1 MKTAATI
8 ALRSVPRAALAIPP
22 AWRRRLA
29 ATLAALI
36 VLGSLYWFW
45 FRDSSFAQVKDV
57 DVTGVDG
64 PQARA
69 IRAQLVDAGLDQTT
83 LHVSQAELRAAV
95 ANFPVVRS
103 VTAQGDFPH
112 TLRIDVSLNLPVAV
126 LQTPAGRK
134 PVAADGLLLPDVP
147 VSGNLPVLK
156 TQATI
161 STERLTSG
169 AAFDLVRVV
178 AVAPEPLRARIASVG
193 VKAGSGIVVKLTKG
207 PDLIFGN
214 AERIPAK
221 WMAAARVL
229 AAAGARGASYID
241 LRLPERPAAG
251 GLAITTVVPL
261 APAGEAAPAP
271 TTTTPATT
279 GQTPTGTTTAPS
291 PATTGQTPATATTP
305 APTQTATTTPQS
317 TVPATSGGAAQAPT
331 NAQPQVESTPQ
342 P

>member
-83 LHVSQAELRAAV
+83 LHVSQADLRAAV

-112 TLRIDVSLNLPVAV
+112 TLRIEVSLNLPVAV

-134 PVAADGLLLPDVP
+134 PVASDGLLLPDVP
-147 VSGNLPVLK
+147 VSGDLPVLK

-261 APAGEAAPAP
+261 APAGEATPAAPAAP
-271 TTTTPATT
+271 STTTTPAPTTSTPTTTT
-279 GQTPTGTTTAPS
+279 G
-291 PATTGQTPATATTP
+291 TATTP
-305 APTQTATTTPQS
+305 APTQTAPTTPQS

-331 NAQPQVESTPQ
+331 NSQPQVESTPQ